1 MWQRL
6 NSSVRKYTRN
16 LFLFLAKTLQKRHK
30 HFDKK
35 YHSSHLWAV
44 KSVWLCSKFKNS
56 WTIFLFYLVLNRRVE
71 FHSWR
76 RNINQPISKL
86 KSVLQWGLGS
96 VTPVSS
102 GRKTTTT
109 WKRGLQWDLDRWIKM
124 GDWKIKTTPGKL
136 NIL

>member
-1 MWQRL
+1 MAKAQ
-6 NSSVRKYTRN
+6 
-16 LFLFLAKTLQKRHK
+16 FLSPKIYKKPIFISGKNAINIST
-30 HFDKK
+30 KK
-35 YHSSHLWAV
+35 YHSSHVRAV